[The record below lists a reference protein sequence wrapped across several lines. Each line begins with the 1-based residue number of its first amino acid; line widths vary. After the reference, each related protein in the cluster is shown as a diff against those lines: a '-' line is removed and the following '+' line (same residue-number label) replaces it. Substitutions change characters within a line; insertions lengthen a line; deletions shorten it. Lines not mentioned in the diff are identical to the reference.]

1 MKDILKILA
10 ALIPFVINII
20 KAGKKAKNEDKEN
33 EFLEAL
39 RDGDANKLNIFIN
52 K

>member
-20 KAGKKAKNEDKEN
+20 KAGKKAKNEGDEQ

-39 RDGDANKLNIFIN
+39 RSGDADKLNILIN

>member
-20 KAGKKAKNEDKEN
+20 KAGKKAKNKGDDS

-39 RDGDANKLNIFIN
+39 RSGNADKLNIFLN